1 MQLAVQ
7 TGSFGGRGILVRVFT
22 TSRVA
27 LEQEGLG
34 IASQHANF
42 KMRKL
47 CFPGI
52 QAELQIFLRINI
64 HVDFPLLIAKLVV
77 FGLPSSPSFLQKSG
91 PQSFSL
97 IHIKIVFSI
106 VSVVIIIL
114 SKNYS
119 EMTRL
124 IIFSFV
130 FH

>member
-77 FGLPSSPSFLQKSG
+77 FWVAFFTQ
-91 PQSFSL
+91 FSAE
-97 IHIKIVFSI
+97 IRSTVFFT
-106 VSVVIIIL
+106 
-114 SKNYS
+114 Y
-119 EMTRL
+119 TY
-124 IIFSFV
+124 
-130 FH
+130 